1 MFVPHILNM
10 VVMLDKVDN
19 DMVEMENHNEDDED
33 DEDDIRML

>member
-19 DMVEMENHNEDDED
+19 DMVGMVNNNEDNEDE
-33 DEDDIRML
+33 EDDIRML